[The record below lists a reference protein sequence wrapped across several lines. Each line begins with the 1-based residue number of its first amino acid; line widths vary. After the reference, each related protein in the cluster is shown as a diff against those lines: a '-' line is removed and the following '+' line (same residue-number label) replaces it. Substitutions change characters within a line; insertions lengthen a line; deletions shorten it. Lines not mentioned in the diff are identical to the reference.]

1 MLNCIR
7 AKSIAAPLLGVF
19 ALLSATCSGAAP
31 LGQPTDKP
39 ILAVSGKISDT
50 NKDGSAVF
58 DRAMLESLGV
68 TSFVTSTPWYKEPV
82 KFEGVSLDKLM
93 TVVGASGDRIVVVA
107 LNDYSAE
114 LPMED

>member
-1 MLNCIR
+1 SLPSEAHAAPPFFAGAKSMLTSEYL
-7 AKSIAAPLLGVF
+7 KSIAASLLGAF
-19 ALLSATCSGAAP
+19 ALLAATCSGAAP

-50 NKDGSAVF
+50 NKDGNAIF

-82 KFEGVSLDKLM
+82 KFEGVS
-93 TVVGASGDRIVVVA
+93 
-107 LNDYSAE
+107 
-114 LPMED
+114 